1 MNYNFLTINNITKI
15 CDDNL
20 YLDENGNLTQ
30 FQWYDFQLD
39 FALKNLEIDLSSS
52 LTHSIT
58 EYKLTRKEILVLV
71 KNIFGVSSINTK
83 PGIKKELLKKY
94 GLYKGEGIKNYYVP
108 ETLGGLTELLYDDKK
123 DTVLQPKN
131 YKKTSDNTIH
141 DSNID
146 ISSLIIK
153 SKKKL
158 KIHRKSD
165 KSTSSQSSTSDAS
178 VVSSTT
184 SLKKKKLKIH
194 KKSDKSTSSQSDASV
209 ASSTS
214 NSDDKKTNIFKAISP
229 NKQRSDKGLLIIKNS
244 DDICR
249 KMGKFDWSR
258 NSCYADSILL
268 GIVYNAILNKRSLE
282 NPIGS
287 HIYNIIT
294 TKRYNTENLGNI
306 KLCPNKTIEETV
318 EILNTIIDNLKDIV
332 MKIEN
337 SEIISIQ
344 SFLKGV
350 NDLCSNLFTENYY
363 DGNTHDVKDFYSNIM
378 FILGINTTNYNRKDI
393 LFFNIENTHSLLNEP
408 FITNPY
414 DKTKIRT
421 VDGLGK
427 NILGHHEQVLDN
439 SHISTVEVLSN
450 YMFNKYNNLG
460 ITTYSKQIYN
470 KNKDKYTYFY
480 KLNGY
485 IKKSEQDLIKIRI
498 NNTSFN
504 VLDFLETKHHDLF
517 LNEDEIVYKYYDD
530 NIGDELYLGERY
542 YYNKQDRGNF
552 EKYTKSSEISD
563 EVGFRVGLKVENLLI
578 NNSSMYINFNINRS
592 HSIYLAS
599 GRRKNIKLDIK
610 INLVQSFTISDS
622 DYNLDFIVCWFR
634 NHYVTI
640 FNCGNKYYLY
650 DDTFVGSDDYI
661 YEIGNFNNL
670 MTYNHGRNNLFA
682 LRNSVF
688 ISYSR

>member
-83 PGIKKELLKKY
+83 PGVKKELLKQY

-108 ETLGGLTELLYDDKK
+108 ETLGGLTELIYDDKK

-131 YKKTSDNTIH
+131 YKKTSNNTID

-158 KIHRKSD
+158 KIRK
-165 KSTSSQSSTSDAS
+165 KATSSQSSTSDAS
-178 VVSSTT
+178 ASATT
-184 SLKKKKLKIH
+184 NG
-194 KKSDKSTSSQSDASV
+194 
-209 ASSTS
+209 S
-214 NSDDKKTNIFKAISP
+214 NDKKTNIFKAISP

-268 GIVYNAILNKRSLE
+268 GIVYNAILNKRSLQ

-287 HIYNIIT
+287 HIYNVIT

-414 DKTKIRT
+414 DKTKLRT

-450 YMFNKYNNLG
+450 YMFNKYNNQG

-485 IKKSEQDLIKIRI
+485 IKKSEQDLIKIRL

-563 EVGFRVGLKVENLLI
+563 EVGFRVGLKVEDLLI
-578 NNSSMYINFNINRS
+578 DSSSMYINFNINRS
-592 HSIYLAS
+592 HSLYSAS
-599 GRRKNIKLDIK
+599 GRRKNVKLDIK
-610 INLVQSFTISDS
+610 INLVQSFTIADS
-622 DYNLDFIVCWFR
+622 DYNLDFIVCWFS

-640 FNCGNKYYLY
+640 FNCGDKYYLY
-650 DDTFVGSDDYI
+650 DDRSVGSDDYI

>member
-71 KNIFGVSSINTK
+71 KNIFGKSSINTK

-108 ETLGGLTELLYDDKK
+108 ETLGGLTELIYDDKK
-123 DTVLQPKN
+123 NTVLQPKN
-131 YKKTSDNTIH
+131 YKKTSDNTID

-146 ISSLIIK
+146 ISSLILN

-158 KIHRKSD
+158 KVNRKSD
-165 KSTSSQSSTSDAS
+165 KSSSSQSSTSKAS
-178 VVSSTT
+178 
-184 SLKKKKLKIH
+184 I
-194 KKSDKSTSSQSDASV
+194 

-214 NSDDKKTNIFKAISP
+214 DSNEKKTNIFKSISP

-244 DDICR
+244 NDICR

-268 GIVYNAILNKRSLE
+268 GIVYNAILNKRSPE

-287 HIYNIIT
+287 YIYNEIT
-294 TKRYNTENLGNI
+294 TKRYNTDNLGNI

-318 EILNTIIDNLKDIV
+318 EILNTILDNLKDIV

-337 SEIISIQ
+337 GKIISIQ

-350 NDLCSNLFTENYY
+350 NNLCSNLFTENYY

-378 FILGINTTNYNRKDI
+378 FILGINTTNYNKKDI
-393 LFFNIENTHSLLNEP
+393 LFFNIENSQSLLNEP

-427 NILGHHEQVLDN
+427 NILGHHVRVLDT

-450 YMFNKYNNLG
+450 YMFNKYNNQG
-460 ITTYSKQIYN
+460 INTYSKQIYN

-517 LNEDEIVYKYYDD
+517 LDQDEIVYKYYDD
-530 NIGDELYLGERY
+530 NIGDEIYLGERY

-552 EKYTKSSEISD
+552 EKYNKSSEMSD